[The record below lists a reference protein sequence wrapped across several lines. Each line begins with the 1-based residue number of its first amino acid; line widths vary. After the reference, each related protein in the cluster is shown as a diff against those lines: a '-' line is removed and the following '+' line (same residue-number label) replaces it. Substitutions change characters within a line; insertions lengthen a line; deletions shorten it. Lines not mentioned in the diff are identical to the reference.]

1 LAATFVSSLEGSMM
15 VARATQRPGDLE
27 TTLNQLIHLISV

>member
-1 LAATFVSSLEGSMM
+1 MM